1 MTGSGMAMVV
11 GTPRDG
17 GGGRPFAAG
26 GFSLGGETAAL
37 RGSARCAGGEGG
49 SVFVAKTSISG
60 VNSSRAAL
68 RGLDKF
74 LLRLRRLDEPHLRGD
89 VSP

>member
-1 MTGSGMAMVV
+1 
-11 GTPRDG
+11 
-17 GGGRPFAAG
+17 
-26 GFSLGGETAAL
+26 
-37 RGSARCAGGEGG
+37 
-49 SVFVAKTSISG
+49 
-60 VNSSRAAL
+60 L